1 MSYATGYH
9 GLPQASGQDPAVVHT
24 YGYLGTPTQEGLK
37 ASDETVNILAPH
49 RATSTRSQSHIPPS
63 RKKLLA
69 PALTIVGSLVAGC
82 LFAVGHHLYFSS
94 LNGKNVQTTTVLSGL
109 TVFDEKWANHVAVA
123 LAFLV
128 KFSLSICVGAA
139 YVQTLWKT
147 ARRPLGLS
155 VAGLDASF
163 SILNNPTK
171 FLSTDLLFSAQ
182 FLLLLAAISWLVP
195 VVSIFSPGALTVV
208 QQLVTE
214 TVPCVVPALNLAS
227 SYAADNFG
235 VYAEPLHLEQIPPGA
250 AAYTLSG
257 PKQALKRIATTTLL
271 DGTYTAPISP
281 CVANASVC
289 SYSTSYVA
297 PYFQCGD
304 PVQSDYINN
313 TNFEPPA
320 SGSTWFNAT
329 YFPSSSNTTGDQL
342 VVGWQNDDF
351 TVYVLTC
358 TAMNATYAVDVQHT
372 PNSHYVSVT
381 SVVTNDV
388 LNTENSGGGEL
399 AFVKLPLSDPGN
411 PDSVRSEI
419 ISAAVLQAVV
429 GTIAGSVTSS
439 NPQQTGEVTI
449 SVTDTLVGMSNFGSI
464 DEDTNIRNFTAAP
477 DMGGLITSLLQNVTI
492 GLMATN
498 VSDAAVS
505 ATTVQAATETFYLYH
520 PMSLWPPYAAA
531 IAATLLA
538 AVIGLSALWSNQS
551 SVDTN
556 FTAMIE
562 VTRNSALDDV
572 PGKDPARVRLRYG
585 LVNDGGEERM
595 AFGQLREFGEHPL
608 AHKAA

>member
-1 MSYATGYH
+1 MSYATAYH
-9 GLPQASGQDPAVVHT
+9 GLPQVPGQDPTVVHT
-24 YGYLGTPTQEGLK
+24 YGYLGTPAQERCQ
-37 ASDETVNILAPH
+37 ASDETVNILAPR
-49 RATSTRSQSHIPPS
+49 RAVRPQSLIPPS
-63 RKKLLA
+63 RKKLWA

-82 LFAVGHHLYFSS
+82 LFAIGHHLYFSS

-128 KFSLSICVGAA
+128 KFSFSMCVGVA

-163 SILNNPTK
+163 SLLSNPMK

-195 VVSIFSPGALTVV
+195 IVSVFSPGALTVV
-208 QQLVTE
+208 QQLVNG
-214 TVPCVVPALNLAS
+214 TVPCVVPALNLGS

-235 VYAEPLHLEQIPPGA
+235 VYEAPLHLEEIPPGG
-250 AAYTLSG
+250 AAYSLDG

-304 PVQSDYINN
+304 PVQSDYANN
-313 TNFEPPA
+313 TNFATPTP
-320 SGSTWFNAT
+320 GYTWFNAT

-342 VVGWQNDDF
+342 VVGWKGSDD
-351 TVYVLTC
+351 TVSVFTC

-372 PNSHYVSVT
+372 PNTHYVSVS
-381 SVVTNDV
+381 SVVTNGV
-388 LNTENSGGGEL
+388 LNTENSDGGPL
-399 AFVKLPLSDPGN
+399 AFVNLPLSDPGN

-429 GTIAGSVTSS
+429 GTIAGSVVSS
-439 NPQQTGEVTI
+439 NPLQTGHVTI
-449 SVTDTLVGMSNFGSI
+449 STSDTLVGMSNFGVI
-464 DEDTNIRNFTAAP
+464 NEDTYVRNFTAAP
-477 DMGGLITSLLQNVTI
+477 DMAGLVTSLLQNVTI

-498 VSDAAVS
+498 AADAAVS
-505 ATTVQAATETFYLYH
+505 TTCVQAVTETFYLYH
-520 PMSLWPPYAAA
+520 PMTLWPPYAAA
-531 IAATLLA
+531 AAATLLA
-538 AVIGLSALWSNQS
+538 AAIGLSALWSNQS

-562 VTRNSALDDV
+562 VTRNSALDAV